1 MALACVRVC
10 LSVCTDLRK
19 YIYIHTSK
27 RQHGCL
33 GCVLGLL
40 AGAANDDNVEQ
51 GGPQEQPVVPSEAL
65 LEYLSCLYSNLACG
79 KPRRAAAVMAGLVPR
94 LIYLC
99 SAPGASIK

>member
-1 MALACVRVC
+1 MYYSYA
-10 LSVCTDLRK
+10 SS
-19 YIYIHTSK
+19 HT

-40 AGAANDDNVEQ
+40 AANDDDEEAR
-51 GGPQEQPVVPSEAL
+51 QEPLVVPSEAL

-79 KPRRAAAVMAGLVPR
+79 KPRRAAAVMVGLVPR

-99 SAPGASIK
+99 SAPDASIK

>member
-1 MALACVRVC
+1 MPVASHAN
-10 LSVCTDLRK
+10 S
-19 YIYIHTSK
+19 HT

-40 AGAANDDNVEQ
+40 AANDDKE
-51 GGPQEQPVVPSEAL
+51 GSQEPLVVPSEAL

-79 KPRRAAAVMAGLVPR
+79 KPRQAAAIMAGLVPR

-99 SAPGASIK
+99 SAPDASIK